1 MMNHLKI
8 VGIKFL
14 AVFFTILAFFG
25 VFHDMNLVE
34 ISVISILTTIVS
46 YVIGDLLILRMA
58 GNVKATIADFGLSFI
73 LVLIIS
79 YLLVGYDL
87 PLITLSLLSSFF
99 ITCCEPFLH
108 GFIVN
113 KIPPIRRHDNRTL
126 NQLQTEV
133 AEEMD
138 VYDIKK

>member
-1 MMNHLKI
+1 M
-8 VGIKFL
+8 
-14 AVFFTILAFFG
+14 
-25 VFHDMNLVE
+25 FHDMNLVE

-113 KIPPIRRHDNRTL
+113 EIPPIRRHDNRTL